1 MSLRATGFNDTIPRV
16 GGGAKELRFGGRLL
30 CKGQGLAVAVP

>member
-16 GGGAKELRFGGRLL
+16 GGAREVRFGGRLL
-30 CKGQGLAVAVP
+30 CKGKGLAVAVP